1 MQDLWTGANKQKTA
15 RHGRGKRWRVV
26 VPGHPTRAF
35 AVKADAI
42 EWERELWSRPTPGTI
57 TAGVTVGECLT
68 AHLAGKRHLSDGYT
82 AALRAAAAHVT
93 ARWGSTPVAE
103 VRRSDIQAWIAGLQ
117 AEHGPRGRDGARPLQ
132 PMAARTRARVLQTL
146 RGALDVAV
154 ERGIIPANPT
164 AGVSPGRPVEQP
176 PRFLTPDEISQLAEA
191 VGERWAGMVWLLATV
206 GPRLGECVR
215 LDVDDVDA
223 ARRRLLIRQSKSGR
237 PREAPIPTPVLEM
250 LDLTTS
256 GPLFR
261 TATGARVSGDNWRA
275 RVFHPARETLGWPEL
290 RIHDLRH
297 TAASL
302 MIASGADVKAVQA
315 ALGHAS
321 ATMTLDRYGHLWDKR
336 LDEVG
341 DAMSAL
347 IGRTGS
353 VPGGSG

>member
-1 MQDLWTGANKQKTA
+1 MAVQDLWTGAGRRKTA
-15 RHGRGKRWRVV
+15 RYGRGRRWRVV

-35 AVKADAI
+35 GAKADAL
-42 EWERELWSRPTPGTI
+42 EWERELWSRPAPGTLGD
-57 TAGVTVGECLT
+57 GVTVGECVA
-68 AHLAGKRHLSDGYT
+68 AHLAGKQHLSDGYT

-93 ARWGSTPVAE
+93 ARWGDVPVTE
-103 VRRSDIQAWIAGLQ
+103 VRRSDIQAWIAGLR
-117 AEHGPRGRDGARPLQ
+117 AEHRPRQGLH
-132 PMAARTRARVLQTL
+132 PMAARSRSRVLQVL

-154 ERGIIPANPT
+154 EHGCIPANP
-164 AGVSPGRPVEQP
+164 AGGVTPGRPVEAP
-176 PRFLTPDEISQLAEA
+176 PRFLTPEEVGQLAEA

-215 LDVDDVDA
+215 LDVEDVDV
-223 ARRRLLIRQSKSGR
+223 ARRRVLIRQSKSGR
-237 PREAPIPTPVLEM
+237 PREAPITAAVLGILT
-250 LDLTTS
+250 LDAS

-261 TATGARVSGDNWRA
+261 TATGARVSGDNWRS
-275 RVFHPARETLGWPEL
+275 RVFHPAREALGWPEL

-321 ATMTLDRYGHLWDKR
+321 ATMTLDRYGHLWDRR

-341 DAMSAL
+341 DAMGAL
-347 IGRTGS
+347 LGGV
-353 VPGGSG
+353 VPDLYRPGVD